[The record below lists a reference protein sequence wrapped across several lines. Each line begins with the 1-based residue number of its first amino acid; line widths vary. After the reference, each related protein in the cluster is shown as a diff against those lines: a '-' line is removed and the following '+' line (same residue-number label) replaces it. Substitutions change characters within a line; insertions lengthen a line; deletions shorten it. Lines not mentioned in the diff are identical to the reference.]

1 MSAEFTKQELKAII
15 RRRKGVLLTSFL
27 LIFLTGVIVAF
38 TLPPVYQST
47 VMIIVENQE
56 IPEEYVKSTVTSYI
70 SERLEMMR
78 RKILSHGKL
87 IKIIR
92 EHDLYPDLSHNS
104 EMVQEMRKNIVLETI
119 DVSLSDRKSRFNA
132 SATIAFT
139 LSYAHKDPKEAKN
152 ITNILANLFLEEDQ
166 RTREMQ
172 ATTTTSFIEKEL
184 EGLRRQVQ
192 INEEKISGFKAAN
205 INQLPGSTAIFTQTI
220 FRLEQDLDNIEAKL
234 QTTQE
239 KVVYLKSQIANIDP
253 MVPILT
259 ETGKVANNPNN
270 RLKYLRLQLISMQ
283 SNLSDKHPDIIKL
296 KSEIS
301 ELEAQVGETDSSVE
315 KLNRLNFIE
324 KKIIELK
331 AKYGDKHPDVV
342 RYTKEATLLKKQI
355 GQMGTGGEK
364 QSLADEQSDN
374 PGYMNIKAQIIV
386 AESEIKALKDE
397 RKKVV
402 EKLEDYQDRLEKAPF
417 IDEEYNKLTLDYE
430 NARRKFNEASN
441 KLHNARI
448 AQEMDASDQGDRF
461 HIDSPAFLPDRAY
474 KPNRPIIILL
484 AFLLAMGAAVGLT
497 ALKEAMDTSIKA
509 TEEIE
514 SILDVP
520 VLATVSYYD
529 TPEQKRLRRK
539 KRLVLAYWI
548 LGIILVGSLVVDRF
562 VVPLDH
568 IWTTVESRLVEMG
581 VPIKQESKSL

>member
-1 MSAEFTKQELKAII
+1 MSVEFSKQELKAIV
-15 RRRKGVLLTSFL
+15 RRRKGLLLTSFL
-27 LIFLTGVIVAF
+27 LIFLTGVIVAVS
-38 TLPPVYQST
+38 LPPVYQST

-56 IPEEYVKSTVTSYI
+56 IPEDYVKSTVTSYV

-87 IKIIR
+87 LKIIR
-92 EHDLYPDLSHNS
+92 EHDLYPDLSQNS
-104 EMVQEMRKNIVLETI
+104 EMVQEMRKDILLETI

-132 SATIAFT
+132 SATIAFN
-139 LSYAHKDPKEAKN
+139 LSYAHRDPKKAKE

-172 ATTTTSFIEKEL
+172 AVTTTSFIEKEL
-184 EGLRRQVQ
+184 EDLRRQVQ
-192 INEEKISGFKAAN
+192 INEEKISQFKAAN
-205 INQLPGSTAIFTQTI
+205 IDQLPGSTTVFTQTI

-234 QTTQE
+234 QTTQD
-239 KVVYLKSQIANIDP
+239 KIVYLKSQIANIDP

-270 RLKYLRLQLISMQ
+270 RLKYLRLQLLSMQ

-342 RYTKEATLLKKQI
+342 RYSKEAALLKEQI
-355 GQMGTGGEK
+355 GQEGTGGAK
-364 QSLADEQSDN
+364 RPSSDEQSDN

-386 AESEIKALKDE
+386 AESEINALKAE
-397 RKKVV
+397 RKKVT
-402 EKLEDYQDRLEKAPF
+402 EKLEDYQNRLERAPF
-417 IDEEYNKLTLDYE
+417 IDEEYNKLTLDYQ
-430 NARRKFNEASN
+430 NARIKFNEASN

-448 AQEMDASDQGDRF
+448 AQEMNASGQGARF
-461 HIDSPAFLPDRAY
+461 HIDSPAFLPDSPY

-484 AFLLAMGAAVGLT
+484 GFLLAMGTAVGLT
-497 ALKEAMDTSIKA
+497 ALKETMDTSIKA

-529 TPEQKRLRRK
+529 TPEQQRLRRK
-539 KRLVLAYWI
+539 KRLVLASWI
-548 LGIILVGSLVVDRF
+548 LGIILFGSFLVDRF

-568 IWTTVESRLVEMG
+568 IWTTVENRLVEMG
-581 VPIKQESKSL
+581 IPIKQESKSL